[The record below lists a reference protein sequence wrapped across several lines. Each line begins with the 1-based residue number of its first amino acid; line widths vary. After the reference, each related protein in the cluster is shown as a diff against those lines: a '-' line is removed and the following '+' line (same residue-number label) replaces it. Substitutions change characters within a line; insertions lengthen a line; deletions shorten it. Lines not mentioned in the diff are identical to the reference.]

1 MGANCRLLLIED
13 DHALRSSLR
22 LALSDEGF
30 TVLEAGTGRG
40 GLMRLD
46 LLPDAVLVDLG
57 LPDMDGIE
65 VCRRIR
71 ATVGIPL
78 VIISART
85 GAESVDAAFA
95 AGADDFVP
103 KPFDVTELAAGV
115 RALLQPP
122 RRPEHW
128 DSDRLSGLELLP
140 VDDAVRARGRHITL
154 TRTEFR
160 LLCELAAQPGR
171 PIPTRELL
179 RRVWG
184 RDSVAVRPA
193 LEARI
198 SSLSNELHAG
208 DTTTPCITSVVDGY
222 ELRA

>member
-1 MGANCRLLLIED
+1 MGVKCRLLLIED
-13 DHALRSSLR
+13 DVALRSSLR

-30 TVLEAGTGRG
+30 TVLEADSGRG
-40 GLMRLD
+40 GLARLE
-46 LLPDAVLVDLG
+46 LSPDAVLLDLG
-57 LPDMDGIE
+57 LPDIDGIE

-71 ATVGIPL
+71 AVTGIPL
-78 VIISART
+78 VIITART
-85 GAESVDAAFA
+85 SPESIAAAFA
-95 AGADDFVP
+95 AGADDFMP
-103 KPFDVTELAAGV
+103 KPFAVTELAVRV

-122 RRPEHW
+122 RRPKNQDPE
-128 DSDRLSGLELLP
+128 RLAGLELLP
-140 VDDAVRARGRHITL
+140 EDDAVRAHGRHISL

-171 PIPTRELL
+171 PVPAEELL

-184 RDSVAVRPA
+184 RDSVAVLPA

-198 SSLSNELHAG
+198 SSLRHELNAANK
-208 DTTTPCITSVVDGY
+208 TTPWITSAVDGY